1 MVLTPTSSALAPDA
15 DAKALEGHLDSISL
29 PESLKIM
36 VASVATEDGDSS
48 GLSLSERNPPL
59 VLDVLGFF
67 TAEPSDDLHLFSRY
81 HLACFS
87 FF

>member
-1 MVLTPTSSALAPDA
+1 MVLTPNSSALAPDA

-67 TAEPSDDLHLFSRY
+67 TAEPSDDLRLFSRY